1 MTRAI
6 EQRLQKLEAHNRT
19 PPVRLVWSNT
29 SDPIEWDRRI
39 AEMIASGQASPSD
52 EFMRIGWVATDIVQ
66 QPLEMFS

>member
-6 EQRLQKLEAHNRT
+6 EQRLRKLEADTRT
-19 PPVRLVWSNT
+19 RRVRIVWSDK
-29 SDPIEWDRRI
+29 SDPAEWDRRI
-39 AEMIASGQASPSD
+39 SEIIASGQASPSD